1 MLVRV
6 SNTHDICME
15 GVILIL
21 EISETDFQVH
31 WYSEY
36 SCHDSEFKL
45 DSFRQWREGKPC
57 ANLELPAARKG
68 RKLQRNSLGHKDVI

>member
-45 DSFRQWREGKPC
+45 E
-57 ANLELPAARKG
+57 KG
-68 RKLQRNSLGHKDVI
+68 WIFLVVQACSL